1 MHSEV
6 STVPTGD
13 ALTAPWLA
21 SVVPMAC
28 PMACTARL
36 ARCPRAMPW
45 QPDGLPWQPHWHAPW
60 LALTAPWLAPW
71 HALTAPPARPMACHG
86 SPMACLDSPVAS
98 PMAPHGLAHG
108 LPQGTP
114 RHTRGALPTMSSTQ
128 RSDEEH
134 RRSHKLYKSNLPCC
148 LKRLQYNTHNMAPQC
163 CHPTCMNGGE
173 HLSRAF
179 GQLKPPKLVS

>member
-1 MHSEV
+1 MLPRSTEIQPCVASIRPSPSNHITFHDFLAEV
-6 STVPTGD
+6 TNKDLSKIG
-13 ALTAPWLA
+13 ARRAPA
-21 SVVPMAC
+21 KGVGRV
-28 PMACTARL
+28 R
-36 ARCPRAMPW
+36 
-45 QPDGLPWQPHWHAPW
+45 QQDGA
-60 LALTAPWLAPW
+60 
-71 HALTAPPARPMACHG
+71 HG
-86 SPMACLDSPVAS
+86 PCLDSPMACLDSPVAS